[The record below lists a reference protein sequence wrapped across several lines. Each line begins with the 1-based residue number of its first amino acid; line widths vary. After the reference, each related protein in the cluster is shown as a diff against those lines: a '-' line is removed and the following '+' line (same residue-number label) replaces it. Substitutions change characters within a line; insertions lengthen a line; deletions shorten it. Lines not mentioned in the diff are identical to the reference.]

1 MSLTP
6 TTDASPN
13 SSLTLT
19 QGALSAPG
27 FSKAESNKGMS
38 AMTEPTIAR
47 IALVDDD
54 DLFRESLSLNLGD
67 EGYEVITFDRGEPA
81 LDFFAA
87 DGSVDIV
94 LLDWRMPKLDG
105 IDVLRQMRARGIATP
120 VIFLTV
126 LSDQIYEEAALAG
139 GALDFVEKSR
149 SLSILLKRMRLILD
163 GTKGATEEA
172 EAGGNATMHR
182 LGELELR
189 LDNSRAFWKGKRID
203 LTLTEFNIVKLMST
217 RPEEDVSYREIYD
230 LVHGKGFVAGYGPS
244 GYRANV
250 RAFIK
255 RIRQKF
261 RSVDANFGCIENY
274 PGFGYR
280 WGKGENPAQGGDED
294 GLDTGTRNGMSE
306 DMLINGAAAE

>member
-13 SSLTLT
+13 SSLKLT

-38 AMTEPTIAR
+38 AMTDPTIAR

-81 LDFFAA
+81 LDFFAEG
-87 DGSVDIV
+87 GSVDIV

-163 GTKGATEEA
+163 GIKGDGIKGEEA
-172 EAGGNATMHR
+172 EAGGNSTSHR

-261 RSVDANFGCIENY
+261 RSVDASFACIENY

-280 WGKGENPAQGGDED
+280 WGKGENAADQGRDED
-294 GLDTGTRNGMSE
+294 GMGE
-306 DMLINGAAAE
+306 DMLIDGAAAD

>member
-13 SSLTLT
+13 SSLKLT

-38 AMTEPTIAR
+38 AMTDPTIAR

-81 LDFFAA
+81 LDFFAEG
-87 DGSVDIV
+87 GSVDIV

-163 GTKGATEEA
+163 GIKGDGIKGDEA
-172 EAGGNATMHR
+172 EAGGSNTSHR

-261 RSVDANFGCIENY
+261 RSVDASFACIENY

-280 WGKGENPAQGGDED
+280 WGKGENAANQGRDED
-294 GLDTGTRNGMSE
+294 GMGE
-306 DMLINGAAAE
+306 DMLIDGAAAD

>member
-1 MSLTP
+1 MSLM
-6 TTDASPN
+6 TD
-13 SSLTLT
+13 
-19 QGALSAPG
+19 
-27 FSKAESNKGMS
+27 
-38 AMTEPTIAR
+38 PTIAR

-67 EGYEVITFDRGEPA
+67 EGYEVLTFDRGEPA

-87 DGSVDIV
+87 GGSVDIV
-94 LLDWRMPKLDG
+94 LLDWRMPKMDG
-105 IDVLRQMRARGIATP
+105 IDVLRQMRARGIDAP

-163 GTKGATEEA
+163 ARKGANEEA
-172 EAGGNATMHR
+172 AEAAAPQTVHA

-189 LDNSRAFWKGKRID
+189 LDNSRAFWMGKRID

-230 LVHGKGFVAGYGPS
+230 LVHGKGFMAGYGPS

-261 RSVDANFGCIENY
+261 RAVDAGFGCIENY

-280 WGKGENPAQGGDED
+280 WGKGEGGAAQTRDDDSATAED
-294 GLDTGTRNGMSE
+294 V
-306 DMLINGAAAE
+306 LIDGAAAD

>member
-13 SSLTLT
+13 SSLKLT

-27 FSKAESNKGMS
+27 FSKPESNKGMS
-38 AMTEPTIAR
+38 AMTDPTIAR

-81 LDFFAA
+81 LDFFAEG
-87 DGSVDIV
+87 GSVDIV

-163 GTKGATEEA
+163 GIKGDGAKGSEDA
-172 EAGGNATMHR
+172 EAGGNATSHR

-261 RSVDANFGCIENY
+261 RSVDASFACIENY

-280 WGKGENPAQGGDED
+280 WGKGENAANQGRDED
-294 GLDTGTRNGMSE
+294 GMGE
-306 DMLINGAAAE
+306 DMLIDGAAAD

>member
-1 MSLTP
+1 
-6 TTDASPN
+6 
-13 SSLTLT
+13 
-19 QGALSAPG
+19 
-27 FSKAESNKGMS
+27 
-38 AMTEPTIAR
+38 MTETTIAR

-87 DGSVDIV
+87 GGSVDIV
-94 LLDWRMPKLDG
+94 LLDWRMPKMDG
-105 IDVLRQMRARGIATP
+105 IDVLRQMRARGIDAP

-163 GTKGATEEA
+163 GIKGGAEEA
-172 EAGGNATMHR
+172 EGAGPQTVHT

-189 LDNSRAFWKGKRID
+189 LDNSRAFWMGKRID

-230 LVHGKGFVAGYGPS
+230 LVHGKGFMAGYGPS

-261 RSVDANFGCIENY
+261 RAVDAGFACIENY

-280 WGKGENPAQGGDED
+280 WGKGEGGTAQMRDDSRDDDASTAED
-294 GLDTGTRNGMSE
+294 A
-306 DMLINGAAAE
+306 LIDGAAAD

>member
-1 MSLTP
+1 
-6 TTDASPN
+6 
-13 SSLTLT
+13 
-19 QGALSAPG
+19 
-27 FSKAESNKGMS
+27 
-38 AMTEPTIAR
+38 MTEPTIAR

-81 LDFFAA
+81 LDFFAD

-163 GTKGATEEA
+163 GTKGDAVKGAEEA
-172 EAGGNATMHR
+172 ETGGNATMHR

-261 RSVDANFGCIENY
+261 RSVDANFACIENY

-294 GLDTGTRNGMSE
+294 GVDTAPGNGTRNGQRGGMSE

>member
-1 MSLTP
+1 MP
-6 TTDASPN
+6 IIDASPN
-13 SSLTLT
+13 SSPKPVPLDIK
-19 QGALSAPG
+19 G
-27 FSKAESNKGMS
+27 GMS
-38 AMTEPTIAR
+38 AMTDAAIAR

-67 EGYEVITFDRGEPA
+67 EGFEVITFDRGEPA

-87 DGSVDIV
+87 GGSVDIV
-94 LLDWRMPKLDG
+94 LLDWRMPKMDG
-105 IDVLRQMRARGIATP
+105 IDVLRQMRARGIDAP

-163 GTKGATEEA
+163 GIKGATEDA
-172 EAGGNATMHR
+172 ETAGSQPVHA
-182 LGELELR
+182 LGSLELR
-189 LDNSRAFWKGKRID
+189 LDNSRAFWTGKRID

-230 LVHGKGFVAGYGPS
+230 LVHGKGFMAGYGPS

-261 RSVDANFGCIENY
+261 RAVDPGFGCIENY

-280 WGKGENPAQGGDED
+280 WGKGEGTGEGSAGRADDIGSSDDDTLMAGGV
-294 GLDTGTRNGMSE
+294 
-306 DMLINGAAAE
+306 LIDGAAAD

>member
-1 MSLTP
+1 
-6 TTDASPN
+6 
-13 SSLTLT
+13 
-19 QGALSAPG
+19 
-27 FSKAESNKGMS
+27 
-38 AMTEPTIAR
+38 MTEPTIAR

-67 EGYEVITFDRGEPA
+67 EGYDVVTFDRGEPA
-81 LDFFAA
+81 LDFFAGGGA
-87 DGSVDIV
+87 VDIV

-105 IDVLRQMRARGIATP
+105 IDVLRQMRARGIDVP

-163 GTKGATEEA
+163 GTKGDGAKGAAEEG
-172 EAGGNATMHR
+172 EAAGNATLHR

-230 LVHGKGFVAGYGPS
+230 LVHGKGFMAGYGPS

-261 RSVDANFGCIENY
+261 RSVDAGFACIENY

-280 WGKGENPAQGGDED
+280 WGKGDDAANQGRDED
-294 GLDTGTRNGMSE
+294 GIGDGVGE
-306 DMLINGAAAE
+306 DMLIDGAAAD

>member
-1 MSLTP
+1 MPEVPGLTVENP
-6 TTDASPN
+6 V
-13 SSLTLT
+13 
-19 QGALSAPG
+19 
-27 FSKAESNKGMS
+27 
-38 AMTEPTIAR
+38 AR
-47 IALVDDD
+47 VALVDDD
-54 DLFRESLSLNLGD
+54 DLFRDSLSLNLAD

-81 LDFFAA
+81 LEFLGRAREPGEA
-87 DGSVDIV
+87 GINIV
-94 LLDWRMPKLDG
+94 LLDWRMPKMDG
-105 IDVLRQMRARGIATP
+105 IDVLRHMRSRGIDVP

-149 SLSILLKRMRLILD
+149 SLPILLKRMRLIVD
-163 GTKGATEEA
+163 GSKGIVEETEDPQQVYA
-172 EAGGNATMHR
+172 
-182 LGELELR
+182 LGDLELR
-189 LDNSRAFWKGKRID
+189 LDNSRALWRGQRID
-203 LTLTEFNIVKLMST
+203 LTLTEFNIVRLMST

-261 RSVDANFGCIENY
+261 RAVDGSFDCIENY

-280 WGKGENPAQGGDED
+280 WGLGGSE
-294 GLDTGTRNGMSE
+294 RSE
-306 DMLINGAAAE
+306 DMAAE

>member
-1 MSLTP
+1 
-6 TTDASPN
+6 
-13 SSLTLT
+13 
-19 QGALSAPG
+19 
-27 FSKAESNKGMS
+27 
-38 AMTEPTIAR
+38 MTESTIAR

-54 DLFRESLSLNLGD
+54 DLFRESLSLNLAD
-67 EGYEVITFDRGEPA
+67 EGYEVVTFDRGEPA
-81 LDFFAA
+81 LNFFAEGGA
-87 DGSVDIV
+87 VDIV
-94 LLDWRMPKLDG
+94 LLDWRMPKMDG
-105 IDVLRQMRARGIATP
+105 IDVLRQMRARGIEVP

-163 GTKGATEEA
+163 GTKGANEETDA
-172 EAGGNATMHR
+172 SSAQNTYT
-182 LGELELR
+182 LGDLELR
-189 LDNSRAFWKGKRID
+189 LENSRALWSGKRID
-203 LTLTEFNIVKLMST
+203 LTLTEFNIVKLMAT

-261 RSVDANFGCIENY
+261 RAVDAEFDCIENY

-280 WGKGENPAQGGDED
+280 WGCGAGER
-294 GLDTGTRNGMSE
+294 TGNGE
-306 DMLINGAAAE
+306 DMSRAGDADMMDDDVAAAD

>member
-1 MSLTP
+1 
-6 TTDASPN
+6 
-13 SSLTLT
+13 
-19 QGALSAPG
+19 
-27 FSKAESNKGMS
+27 
-38 AMTEPTIAR
+38 MTETTVAR

-54 DLFRESLSLNLGD
+54 DLFRESLSLNLAD
-67 EGYEVITFDRGEPA
+67 EGYEVVTFDRGEPA
-81 LDFFAA
+81 LNFFAEG
-87 DGSVDIV
+87 GSVDIV
-94 LLDWRMPKLDG
+94 LLDWRMPKMDG
-105 IDVLRQMRARGIATP
+105 IDVLRQMRARGIDLP

-149 SLSILLKRMRLILD
+149 SLSILLKRVRLILD
-163 GTKGATEEA
+163 GNKGAGEDADPAQQASHTL
-172 EAGGNATMHR
+172 GN
-182 LGELELR
+182 LELR
-189 LDNSRAFWKGKRID
+189 LENSRAFWKARRID
-203 LTLTEFNIVKLMST
+203 LTLTEFNIVKLMAT

-261 RSVDANFGCIENY
+261 RAVDADFDCIENY

-280 WGKGENPAQGGDED
+280 WG
-294 GLDTGTRNGMSE
+294 NGS
-306 DMLINGAAAE
+306 GAADGRRGRSDDDGISAGDMMADDAAAD

>member
-1 MSLTP
+1 
-6 TTDASPN
+6 
-13 SSLTLT
+13 
-19 QGALSAPG
+19 
-27 FSKAESNKGMS
+27 
-38 AMTEPTIAR
+38 MTEPTIAR

-163 GTKGATEEA
+163 GTKGDAVKGAEEA

-261 RSVDANFGCIENY
+261 RSVDANFACIENY

-294 GLDTGTRNGMSE
+294 GVDNAPGNGTRNGMSE

>member
-1 MSLTP
+1 
-6 TTDASPN
+6 
-13 SSLTLT
+13 
-19 QGALSAPG
+19 
-27 FSKAESNKGMS
+27 
-38 AMTEPTIAR
+38 MTEPTIAR

-81 LDFFAA
+81 LDFFAEG
-87 DGSVDIV
+87 GSVDIV

-163 GTKGATEEA
+163 GIKGDATKGAEDA
-172 EAGGNATMHR
+172 EAGGNSTSHR

-261 RSVDANFGCIENY
+261 RSVDATFACIENY

-280 WGKGENPAQGGDED
+280 WGKGENAANQGRDED
-294 GLDTGTRNGMSE
+294 GIGE
-306 DMLINGAAAE
+306 DMLIDGAAAD